1 MKKKTM
7 LKLRELEIRVKQLEC
22 PHKNVR
28 FDVYREYV
36 EVCEDCDKILNR
48 FYSEKEWLETK
59 LVHEKIKCR
68 DNIAETDARIRQLKE
83 A

>member
-36 EVCEDCDKILNR
+36 EVCEDCDKILNT
-48 FYSEKEWLETK
+48 FYSEKEWLEAK
-59 LVHEKIKCR
+59 LDYQNAKCE
-68 DNIAETDARIRQLKE
+68 DAISETDARIRQLKE

>member
-28 FDVYREYV
+28 FDVYSEYV

-48 FYSEKEWLETK
+48 FYSEKEWLEAK
-59 LVHEKIKCR
+59 LDYQNAKCK
-68 DNIAETDARIRQLKE
+68 DAISETDARIRQLKE